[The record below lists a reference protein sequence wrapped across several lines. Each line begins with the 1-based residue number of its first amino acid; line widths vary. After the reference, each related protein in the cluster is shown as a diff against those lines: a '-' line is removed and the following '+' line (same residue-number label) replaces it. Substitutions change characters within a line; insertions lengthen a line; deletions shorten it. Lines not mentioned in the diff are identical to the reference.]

1 MTMEDHK
8 QNAIKAIE
16 AELDTVMNTPISKK
30 HNKQKKETS
39 IAYWQEKLAQA
50 KLQVLSE
57 VAIQCK
63 RENEETKQ

>member
-50 KLQVLSE
+50 KLQ
-57 VAIQCK
+57 
-63 RENEETKQ
+63 ETKQ